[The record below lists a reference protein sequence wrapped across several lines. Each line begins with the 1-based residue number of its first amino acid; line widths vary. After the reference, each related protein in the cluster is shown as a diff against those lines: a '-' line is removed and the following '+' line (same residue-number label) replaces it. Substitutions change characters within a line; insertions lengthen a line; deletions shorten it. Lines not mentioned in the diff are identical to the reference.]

1 MRAPTCS
8 RRAFSRACPPPY
20 TRLRFRVP
28 ASAGSARLHKCG
40 RRGRECS
47 SDSKGTMLHAACR
60 CVICCEDVSVRQYTS
75 ACVIIRQRMHHFA
88 VSSAVRITPADS
100 DMSSIIRRQHATSS
114 HVSMSCSVCSA
125 TCIRQHTSAYVSVW
139 QVTGTLHTGTLHTA
153 QQQIQRQRQRSSIR
167 LHTSAYVSIRQ
178 RCSSSAV
185 SSVPLLCVTSATS
198 SRHFCLV

>member
-1 MRAPTCS
+1 VRAPTCS

-114 HVSMSCSVCSA
+114 YVSMSCSVCSA
-125 TCIRQHTSAYVSVW
+125 TCIRQHTSAYGK
-139 QVTGTLHTGTLHTA
+139 TPALYTPALYILH
-153 QQQIQRQRQRSSIR
+153 SSRFSDRDSAAAYVCIY
-167 LHTSAYVSIRQ
+167 LHTSAYVSD
-178 RCSSSAV
+178 A
-185 SSVPLLCVTSATS
+185 LLLPC
-198 SRHFCLV
+198 HLCF